1 LTHKKCFGLKTQKEN
16 KPRPKPIGWEE
27 HYLIWGNSELRIR
40 FGETLMYSNFATNNG
55 FYDNKDE
62 NVGMLLGNGS
72 NRETEMY
79 SYEIYQILW
88 DKGN

>member
-1 LTHKKCFGLKTQKEN
+1 
-16 KPRPKPIGWEE
+16 
-27 HYLIWGNSELRIR
+27 
-40 FGETLMYSNFATNNG
+40 MYSNFATNNG